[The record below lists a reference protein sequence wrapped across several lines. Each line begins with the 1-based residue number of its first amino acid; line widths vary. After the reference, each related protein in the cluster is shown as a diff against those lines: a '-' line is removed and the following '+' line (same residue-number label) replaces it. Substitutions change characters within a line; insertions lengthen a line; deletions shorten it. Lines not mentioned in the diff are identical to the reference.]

1 MKKEKKTKGVL
12 IPHLIRYSPVYL
24 IGLAALFMVDYVQ
37 LFIPQFM
44 GEVTDGLASRTIDS
58 AGIWD
63 LCLKIILCGVLHLLG
78 RFVWRYCIFGT
89 ARKVERKMRNELFAQ
104 LETLSQRYYHEH
116 KTGDL
121 MSYFTNDLEAV
132 RMAVGP
138 AIVTAFDAT
147 VMTVMV
153 LVRMITHISLTLT
166 LYALI
171 PMAVLAAFG
180 YFYGHTIENRY
191 RKMQKAFAD
200 LQDYVQES
208 VSGER
213 VVKAFVQEEKQ
224 KAAFR
229 EVNDNKRRASLHVV
243 KLSAFFLPM
252 LQFLVGVTYVIAIL
266 IGGWFTMTGEMTLG
280 KFVTFNAY
288 IGSLV
293 WPMLAL
299 GDAITTISQ
308 GIAGVRRI
316 HAVMDDKPA
325 IRDAAQ
331 PDDGT
336 GLTGELRLE
345 DVSFTYAP
353 SLPEK
358 LTHVSVEVKPGETL
372 AVMGRTGSGKTTLVN
387 LLCRLYDVEQGRI
400 TYDGH
405 DIKQIPLHVLRENI
419 AYVPQ
424 DNFLFSQTLAEN
436 ISFGRLDASQEQIEA
451 AAKAADIHDNIMD
464 FPEQYETMVGE
475 RGVTLSGGQKQR
487 TSIARALLKD
497 SPILI
502 LDDSLSAV
510 DTDTEERIL
519 QNLKEYRKGKTN
531 IIIAHRVSTVQ
542 NADHILVLDEGVPAE
557 YGTHEE
563 LMARDGIF
571 ASMARKQQL
580 EQQLLAAE

>member
-1 MKKEKKTKGVL
+1 MNAKPRKKGIL
-12 IPHLIRYSPVYL
+12 MPHLIRYSPVYL
-24 IGLAALFMVDYVQ
+24 IGLAALFMVDFVQ
-37 LFIPQFM
+37 LYIPQYM
-44 GEVTDGLASRTIDS
+44 GEVVDGLEAHTIDGP
-58 AGIWD
+58 GIWD
-63 LCLKIILCGVLHLLG
+63 LCLKIILVGALHLLG

-89 ARKVERKMRNELFAQ
+89 ARKVERRMRNELFQ
-104 LETLSQRYYHEH
+104 HLETLPQRYYHEH

-153 LVRMITHISLTLT
+153 LYRMITYISLTLT
-166 LYALI
+166 LYTLI
-171 PMAVLAAFG
+171 PMGILAVFG
-180 YFYGHTIENRY
+180 YYYGKTIENRY
-191 RKMQKAFAD
+191 RKMQKAFAG

-229 EVNDNKRRASLHVV
+229 EVNEAKRVASLNVV
-243 KLSAFFLPM
+243 KISAFFMPM
-252 LQFLVGVTYVIAIL
+252 LQFLVGITVVIAIV
-266 IGGWFTMTGEMTLG
+266 IGGYFTMIGEMTLG
-280 KFVTFNAY
+280 KFVMFNSY

-299 GDAITTISQ
+299 GDAITSISQ
-308 GIAGVRRI
+308 GIAGMRRI
-316 HAVMDDKPA
+316 HEVMDERSEIQDP
-325 IRDAAQ
+325 AQ
-331 PDDGT
+331 PDDVQALSGQ
-336 GLTGELRLE
+336 LRLD
-345 DVSFTYAP
+345 DVSFTY
-353 SLPEK
+353 SENLPEK
-358 LTHVSVEVKPGETL
+358 LKHVSVEVKPGETL

-387 LLCRLYDVEQGRI
+387 LLTRLYDVDQGTI
-400 TYDGH
+400 SYDGH
-405 DIKQIPLHVLRENI
+405 DIKQIPLKVLRENI

-424 DNFLFSQTLAEN
+424 DNFMFSQTLAEN
-436 ISFGRLDASQEQIEA
+436 ISFGHLDASQEEIERA
-451 AAKAADIHDNIMD
+451 AVAADIHDNIMD
-464 FPEQYETMVGE
+464 FPEKYQTMVGE

-487 TSIARALLKD
+487 SSIARALLKD

-519 QNLKEYRKGKTN
+519 ENLKEYRKGKTN

-563 LMARDGIF
+563 LMALGGIF
-571 ASMARKQQL
+571 ASMAHKQQL
-580 EQQLLAAE
+580 EQQLLATE

>member
-1 MKKEKKTKGVL
+1 MNQLNKKRGIL
-12 IPHLIRYSPVYL
+12 WPILLRFSPIYVV
-24 IGLAALFMVDYVQ
+24 GLAALFMVDFVQ
-37 LFIPQFM
+37 LYIPQYL
-44 GEVTDGLASRTIDS
+44 GEVTDGLAAHTIDI
-58 AGIWD
+58 AGIRD
-63 LCLKIILCGVLHLLG
+63 LCLKIALVAVLHLAG

-89 ARKVERKMRNELFAQ
+89 ARKVERIMRNRLFEH
-104 LETLSQRYYHEH
+104 LETLPQRYYHEN

-132 RMAVGP
+132 RIAVGP
-138 AIVTAFDAT
+138 SIVTAFDAT
-147 VMTVMV
+147 VMGV
-153 LVRMITHISLTLT
+153 LVLYRMITHVSLTLT
-166 LYALI
+166 LYTLI
-171 PMAVLAAFG
+171 PMSILAVGG
-180 YFYGHTIENRY
+180 YFYGKHIEIRY

-224 KAAFR
+224 SEAFR
-229 EVNDNKRRASLHVV
+229 AVNEKKRRASLHAV
-243 KLSAFFLPM
+243 KLNVLFIPSLR
-252 LQFLVGVTYVIAIL
+252 FLVGITYVIAI
-266 IGGWFTMTGEMTLG
+266 IVGGYYTMIGEMTLG
-280 KFVTFNAY
+280 RFVMFNSY

-299 GDAITTISQ
+299 GDAITSISQ
-308 GIAGVRRI
+308 GIAGMNRI
-316 HAVMDDKPA
+316 REVMNEESE
-325 IRDAAQ
+325 IRDAQ
-331 PDDGT
+331 EPDEVESLSGQISIS
-336 GLTGELRLE
+336 
-345 DVSFTYAP
+345 DVSFTYRED
-353 SLPEK
+353 LPEK
-358 LTHVSVEVKPGETL
+358 LKHVSVEVAPGETL

-387 LLCRLYDVEQGRI
+387 LLCRLYDIEHGSI

-405 DIKQIPLHVLRENI
+405 DIKKIPLRVLHENI

-424 DNFLFSQTLAEN
+424 DNFLFSQTLAAN
-436 ISFGRLDASQEQIEA
+436 ISFGRLKASQEEIEA

-464 FPEQYETMVGE
+464 FPEKYKTMVGE

-487 TSIARALLKD
+487 SSIARALLKN

-519 QNLKEYRKGKTN
+519 ENLKEYRKGKTN

-542 NADHILVLDEGVPAE
+542 NADHILVLDEGAPAE
-557 YGTHEE
+557 YGTWDE
-563 LMARDGIF
+563 LMALGGIF

-580 EQQLLAAE
+580 ERQLQQVD